1 MKNESIRRNICNRDY
16 LDCPNCSVFGKL
28 MCRFDIKDMVY
39 FLVPV
44 LGNWIT
50 WLAGIIHGFINGG
63 LSLFQLIFFFSS
75 YIGYLVFFFQIW
87 ENKILCSHCP
97 YYAFEDEKT
106 VKCHANYGL
115 YKAWKYNPVPMSRS
129 ERIQFLISIS
139 IFAGYPLIFLILVQ
153 MYVYSIFLLIFA
165 ITWILSMHFLSC
177 SKCPNFSCPLNNVP
191 KDIVDNYLRQNDV
204 MRKAWEEKGYKL
216 D

>member
-28 MCRFDIKDMVY
+28 MCRFDIKYMVY

-106 VKCHANYGL
+106 VRCYANYGL
-115 YKAWKYNPVPMSRS
+115 YKAWKYNPGPMSRS
-129 ERIQFLISIS
+129 EKIQFLISIS
-139 IFAGYPLIFLILVQ
+139 IFAGYPFIFLILAR

-165 ITWILSMHFLSC
+165 ITWIVSMHFLSC

-191 KDIVDNYLRQNDV
+191 KDIVDNYLRQNNV
-204 MRKAWEEKGYKL
+204 MRKAWEEKGYIL